1 MGVSAAVGQ
10 DGQVARKFEGLV
22 VRLDRGSSNLPGR
35 MKKPRERGFALLT
48 HVPALRAPRGLRFG
62 FSALGKPRITSEIR
76 EEKS

>member
-1 MGVSAAVGQ
+1 
-10 DGQVARKFEGLV
+10 
-22 VRLDRGSSNLPGR
+22 